1 MKTGG
6 AALEEVAVVRKDT
19 KNTNPTAKFS
29 LRRRKARMWLL
40 TLGSVPGSMAD
51 LVISMGSFVDLDLND
66 SIPSGSAFVPTN
78 ADMVIS

>member
-6 AALEEVAVVRKDT
+6 AALEEVAVVRKHT
-19 KNTNPTAKFS
+19 KNTHPTAKFS

-66 SIPSGSAFVPTN
+66 SIPSAQLLCQQTQ
-78 ADMVIS
+78 IW